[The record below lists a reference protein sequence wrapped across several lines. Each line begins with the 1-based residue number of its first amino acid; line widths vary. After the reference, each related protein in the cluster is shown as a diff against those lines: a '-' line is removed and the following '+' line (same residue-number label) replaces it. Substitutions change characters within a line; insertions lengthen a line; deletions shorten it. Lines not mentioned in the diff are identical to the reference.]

1 MRDDDPEGGRHHVT
15 AETTELTCREVTDFL
30 DAYLDGELRAEER
43 LRFDEHL
50 AECPDCRTY
59 LRQYEVTIALAKDAC
74 GDAAAVAAGIPESL
88 VEAILASSG
97 TGPRRRP

>member
-1 MRDDDPEGGRHHVT
+1 MSVH
-15 AETTELTCREVTDFL
+15 ASALTCREVTDFL
-30 DAYLDGELRAEER
+30 EAYLDGELRAEER

-59 LRQYEVTIALAKDAC
+59 LRQYEATIALAKDAC
-74 GDAAAVAAGIPESL
+74 GDDPAVAAGIPASL

-97 TGPRRRP
+97 ARPRRRP